1 MDNIPAQQAKD
12 QLEEL
17 IQIATQ
23 QRQQFRITSEEGNVI
38 ILPEET
44 YENILV
50 TLELLSTPGLME
62 KIKETQAL
70 EDEEQMV
77 KIEG

>member
-23 QRQQFRITSEEGNVI
+23 QRQQFRITSEEGNVV
-38 ILPEET
+38 ILSEET

-62 KIKETQAL
+62 NIKEIQSL
-70 EDEEQMV
+70 EEEEMV